1 MHVTLGSAARLQQR
15 SDGSDDSIQHSDSEV
30 YLHKHVA
37 RFFVQLDRLHIRVLA
52 IQLIGQLKFDVC
64 CLHIRGKKGR
74 EAYKSHISPRPR
86 CHGYNFFRTT
96 GVAAAAATTAL
107 FNLLAQHIQVYG
119 ERGKDK
125 SRRNLSDLII

>member
-37 RFFVQLDRLHIRVLA
+37 PFFVQLDRLHIRVLA

-74 EAYKSHISPRPR
+74 EAYKLHISPRPR

-107 FNLLAQHIQVYG
+107 FNLLAQHIQVYV
-119 ERGKDK
+119 
-125 SRRNLSDLII
+125 

>member
-15 SDGSDDSIQHSDSEV
+15 SDGSHDSIQHSDSQL

-74 EAYKSHISPRPR
+74 EAYKSHISPRRR
-86 CHGYNFFRTT
+86 CRGYNFFLTT
-96 GVAAAAATTAL
+96 AVATAAAATAL

-119 ERGKDK
+119 ERGKGK
-125 SRRNLSDLII
+125 SFTDLTSQT